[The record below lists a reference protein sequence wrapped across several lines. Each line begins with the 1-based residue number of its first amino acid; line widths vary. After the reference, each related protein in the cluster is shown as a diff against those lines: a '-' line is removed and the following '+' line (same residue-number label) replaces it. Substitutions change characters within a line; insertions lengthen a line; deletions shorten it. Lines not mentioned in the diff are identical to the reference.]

1 MHTFSKISHA
11 SIKVIALNFIKPSS
25 FPQDLCTL
33 AKMNHVS
40 LETNFINFD
49 KLYEKGISF
58 INSDKLYKA

>member
-1 MHTFSKISHA
+1 M
-11 SIKVIALNFIKPSS
+11 NFIKPSS
-25 FPQDLCTL
+25 SPQDLCTL

-58 INSDKLYKA
+58 INSDKLYEA